1 MSMMNYKKLLRIR
14 KWLFRLKKQV
24 KYQKNSLLM
33 FLYLRAEINQADTEG
48 LNGVM
53 AFTANG

>member
-1 MSMMNYKKLLRIR
+1 MHL
-14 KWLFRLKKQV
+14 
-24 KYQKNSLLM
+24 

-48 LNGVM
+48 LNVVI